1 MQKTDAINFMKD
13 YINKTY
19 SNVYNIKIREIK
31 YDEYTK
37 NWSSHISFNDDMNSH
52 EIALILNN
60 GRIIFVKEFK

>member
-1 MQKTDAINFMKD
+1 MQKTDVINFMKD

-19 SNVYNIKIREIK
+19 SNVYSIKIREIK

-60 GRIIFVKEFK
+60 SRIIFVKEFK